1 MNNGLRVNGR
11 LVLVTAFF
19 LIKLRNEGQRKV
31 ILCWITCHDMNS
43 YGGVQEYLYA
53 FLVLVLDGEV

>member
-1 MNNGLRVNGR
+1 MDMGKTCLSATSSTINPTRTGLGMNNGLRVNGR

-31 ILCWITCHDMNS
+31 ILC
-43 YGGVQEYLYA
+43 
-53 FLVLVLDGEV
+53 